1 MLFTLFVVLLLLW
14 LIGLLSSFT
23 VGGFIHVLLILALLA
38 LLFEWVTGAPS
49 LAFLRRR
56 DA

>member
-1 MLFTLFVVLLLLW
+1 MLLTLFVVLLLLW
-14 LIGLLSSFT
+14 LIGLFSSIT
-23 VGGFIHVLLILALLA
+23 VGGFIHVLLILAVVA
-38 LLFEWVTGAPS
+38 LLVEWVTGAPS